1 MYKGDLSNEVPKRVL
16 VNLDIL
22 LIKATT
28 VEKKFKLFP
37 VKKTELGFD
46 KFLMNKFYVYTTRA
60 GVTLELISFEYDS
73 DELEVIYNDMERV
86 GTNPFRYHTSY
97 PSPKKLVADLPYRPE
112 VVGVIDPQHQLM
124 YGKWGMDF

>member
-28 VEKKFKLFP
+28 VEKKFKVFP
-37 VKKTELGFD
+37 VKKVELGFD

-60 GVTLELISFEYDS
+60 GVTLELISFDYDS
-73 DELEVIYNDMERV
+73 DELEIIYNDMERV
-86 GTNPFRYHTSY
+86 GTNPFRYYTSY